1 MRKYGKANTAARMD
15 DKGFYII
22 LTICALAILVSGY
35 VLFFI
40 PSGSSDPVMDDT
52 SSLPVTVPV
61 TTPQLDLTEDEPL
74 TDAANPAED
83 NGKTDEK
90 ADTSDAADPADMSAD
105 TMDEAEPAP
114 SMAESGPEPEEAVQ
128 TAAEQPAPVWVRPV
142 EGAIMIPFSGEELV
156 FQSTFGDWR
165 VHTGTDYAGA
175 EGDRVY
181 AVTDGIVDR
190 VWMDGLY
197 GQCVQ
202 LSHADGLVTVYMG
215 LKEDPKVKEGSTVKA
230 GDVIGE
236 LGSTNAAESALG
248 AHLHLE
254 ARVGDRPVDVE
265 TFLTGT
271 EGE

>member
-1 MRKYGKANTAARMD
+1 MRKYGKANAAARMD

-22 LTICALAILVSGY
+22 LTICALAIVVSGY

-40 PSGSSDPVMDDT
+40 PSGSDDAVMEEPP
-52 SSLPVTVPV
+52 SLPVTTPV
-61 TTPQLDLTEDEPL
+61 VAPPLDLTEDEPL
-74 TDAANPAED
+74 ADAVKPTEDSKPNESEPSESEGTAE
-83 NGKTDEK
+83 
-90 ADTSDAADPADMSAD
+90 AAESAD
-105 TMDEAEPAP
+105 AAP
-114 SMAESGPEPEEAVQ
+114 SMAETEPEPGEALPTVSPH
-128 TAAEQPAPVWVRPV
+128 QPPVWVRPV
-142 EGAIMIPFSGEELV
+142 EGAVMIPFSGDELV

-165 VHTGTDYAGA
+165 VHTGTDYAGD

-181 AVTDGIVDR
+181 AVTDGTVER
-190 VWMDGLY
+190 VWMDSLY
-197 GQCVQ
+197 GQCVE
-202 LSHADGLVTVYMG
+202 LAHADGLETIYMG
-215 LKEDPKVKEGSTVKA
+215 LKENPKVKEGSAVKA

-236 LGSTNAAESALG
+236 LGSTNAAETAQG